1 MSAQSN
7 KSTATL
13 PIFFKLSSDLFEKS
27 WIAPEFFRNFW
38 GLVLLVRP
46 RIGRNLEVGT
56 SATTYLTDPRTISK
70 TVNSDQTSAS

>member
-27 WIAPEFFRNFW
+27 WIAPEFFSQFL
-38 GLVLLVRP
+38 GLGV
-46 RIGRNLEVGT
+46 
-56 SATTYLTDPRTISK
+56 ISETPYK
-70 TVNSDQTSAS
+70 SKS